1 MDENVTKSDNDQMNL
16 AYALFAIMARVKP
29 PVLVGQPGTDRL
41 VQRPLLKQWLSLP
54 ILFFIGIENIVS

>member
-16 AYALFAIMARVKP
+16 AYALFAIMARVES
-29 PVLVGQPGTDRL
+29 PVLSGQPVTDRL
-41 VQRPLLKQWLSLP
+41 VERPLLKQWLSLP